1 MTSSTHDEILIDS
14 GTGQTLARDIAEV
27 WGKRELMWMFAV
39 NRVAVRYKQAGLGK
53 LWAPLQPIITTIVFS
68 LVFGVLARI
77 PSEGTIPY
85 PVFVFTGLLLWQY
98 FARSLVDGSD
108 SLVSNASVIS
118 KVYFPRL
125 ILPFTAAISA
135 AIDFAIAFV
144 VLIGLM
150 LVFGMIPGPTILFV
164 PVIVLLGGML
174 AAGVSMVLAPI
185 NAIYRDVGFALPFLM
200 QMGMFL
206 TPVIYPVSFVP
217 EEYSWLYLLNPAATL
232 LNGMRWAVIGGEMP
246 SLAAWLILAAYIVI
260 FLVIGR
266 AVFRRLEGTLV
277 DRI

>member
-1 MTSSTHDEILIDS
+1 MTTSAREEIVIDAA
-14 GTGQTLARDIAEV
+14 QRHTLARDAADI
-27 WGKRELMWMFAV
+27 WRTRELMWMFAV
-39 NRVAVRYKQAGLGK
+39 QRVAVRYKQAGLGK

-85 PVFVFTGLLLWQY
+85 PVFVFTGLLMWQY
-98 FARSLVDGSD
+98 FARAVVDGSD
-108 SLVSNASVIS
+108 SLVSNATIIS

-150 LVFGMIPGPTILFV
+150 LVFGMLPGWTILFV
-164 PVIVLLGGML
+164 PVIVILGGLL
-174 AAGVSMVLAPI
+174 AAGISLVLAPI

-206 TPVIYPVSFVP
+206 TPVIYPVSFIP
-217 EEYSWLYLLNPAATL
+217 DEFAWLYLLNPAATL

-246 SLAAWLILAAYIVI
+246 SVAAWAILIAYIGFFIV
-260 FLVIGR
+260 FGR
-266 AVFRRLEGTLV
+266 AVFRRLEATLV